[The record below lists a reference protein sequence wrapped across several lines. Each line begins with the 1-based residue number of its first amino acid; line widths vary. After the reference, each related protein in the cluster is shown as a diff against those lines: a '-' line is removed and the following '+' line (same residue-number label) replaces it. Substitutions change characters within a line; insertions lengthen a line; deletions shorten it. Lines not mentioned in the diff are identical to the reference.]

1 MSNAAWWFS
10 CTYLRAHS
18 MLAQIPPH
26 SVAVS
31 SSKPRPYY
39 RRSNIS
45 VCLRQR
51 ARAWQRTPGAG
62 LGCVYGHGGSSVC
75 GACGSKH
82 ASMHACTRSCASP
95 RLGDLQH
102 RLVVT
107 LDLQRF
113 APFPP
118 FAHDGQDA
126 RNDHTASGPH
136 WRQDLARQGPALPPR
151 QPKPAPRVA
160 ETLGACRQPRTLGH
174 CPAL

>member
-1 MSNAAWWFS
+1 MHIPARTQYVGTNTTAFRGSQQQQAAS
-10 CTYLRAHS
+10 PLPPQQHQCVSASACARVPAH
-18 MLAQIPPH
+18 
-26 SVAVS
+26 
-31 SSKPRPYY
+31 
-39 RRSNIS
+39 
-45 VCLRQR
+45 
-51 ARAWQRTPGAG
+51 TEG

-160 ETLGACRQPRTLGH
+160 ETLGACQPRTVGH